1 MPTKDEIDDRLK
13 QLAIAAK
20 HYPAKTLGRQQA
32 VTKFIMEVETYKIV
46 KCPQNKKF
54 PPQVYREI
62 CAESRQIFMLRIC
75 REIHNY
81 RPENKVSQWLNF
93 LMNKCFQEATPK
105 VISRRELSTVY
116 YGDMELIFN
125 QMEKQQLQNESY
137 QIGLALLDMIADDPD
152 DVFQSEVMKKYP
164 HVNFKLLLV
173 KKIIEDE
180 SLQDISNELGVGV
193 SSLSS
198 FYQRSLEKF
207 APRFREYL

>member
-1 MPTKDEIDDRLK
+1 MPTKDEIDDLLK

-20 HYPAKTLGRQQA
+20 NYPAKTLGRQQA
-32 VTKFIMEVETYKIV
+32 VTKFMREIDKYKIV
-46 KCPQNKKF
+46 NCPRNTNF
-54 PPQVYREI
+54 SPENYRKI
-62 CAESRQIFMLRIC
+62 CAEARPMFLLRIC

-93 LMNKCFQEATPK
+93 LMVKCFQEATPK
-105 VISRRELSTVY
+105 VIGRRDLPTLY

-137 QIGLALLDMIADDPD
+137 QIGPALLDLIAEDPGD
-152 DVFQSEVMKKYP
+152 IFQGEAMKKYP
-164 HVNFKLLLV
+164 HVNFKFLLV
-173 KKIIEDE
+173 KIVIEDE
-180 SLQDISNELGVGV
+180 SWQHLSNELGVSV

-198 FYQRSLEKF
+198 FYQRCLERF